1 VDRPRGGGIHAGDV
15 ITKIDGAD
23 VTSSL
28 QLQTLP
34 LTKSPGDAVEIE
46 HWRDGHTATATV
58 TLGSASQT

>member
-1 VDRPRGGGIHAGDV
+1 V

-28 QLQTLP
+28 QLQTLS